1 MRATYRVLGL
11 LIAIG
16 VVLQAAFI
24 AIAQFQIL
32 HDTDKGILYDKNT
45 ENWAQIAHSVLG
57 TIIIPLLAIVM
68 LIVSFFAKI
77 PGGAKWAGI
86 VIGLIVLQVVLAFL
100 GFAAPVAGSLHAFN
114 AFAIA
119 GVASVAARKA
129 RDVETAAPAAPV
141 ETPTG
146 A

>member
-11 LIAIG
+11 LIAVG
-16 VVLQAAFI
+16 VVVQAAFI
-24 AIAQFQIL
+24 AVALFQIM
-32 HDTDKGILYDKNT
+32 HDTDNGIPYDKNA
-45 ENWAQIAHSVLG
+45 ENWAQTAHGIVGSVV
-57 TIIIPLLAIVM
+57 IPVLAIIL

-77 PGGAKWAGI
+77 PGGVKWALI
-86 VIGLIVLQVVLAFL
+86 VFGLIVLQFLLAVL
-100 GFAAPVAGSLHAFN
+100 GFAAPVAGSLHALN

-129 RDVETAAPAAPV
+129 REVETAAPASPV
-141 ETPTG
+141 GTPTG